1 MVVSNQNFER
11 ETWYDRILI
20 NEPQNQSLSALGV
33 SSSHLTCWRPFSSE
47 KPIHVQKSVDWTEVL
62 RNFGTCLKKSRMYDY
77 IPCRCRNIKA
87 EFAISMPFSFLFIFS
102 FFSYFGRNFC
112 FQASSKIGWMDVLRI
127 AGRKTISTL
136 LHYHWALDGRCPH
149 TTTPSD
155 GRRVSSLKMKWKYVL
170 HICHG
175 RCDFVLK
182 YLMTVIILF
191 NIEFLPVT
199 LNVRVNSISYK
210 IRSTEN
216 VYVLWNVTRI
226 FT

>member
-1 MVVSNQNFER
+1 M
-11 ETWYDRILI
+11 
-20 NEPQNQSLSALGV
+20 
-33 SSSHLTCWRPFSSE
+33 SE
-47 KPIHVQKSVDWTEVL
+47 KNPECMSIFHVDVEIL
-62 RNFGTCLKKSRMYDY
+62 RPNLPY
-77 IPCRCRNIKA
+77 RCHFR
-87 EFAISMPFSFLFIFS
+87 SYLFFIL
-102 FFSYFGRNFC
+102 FFSYLGWNFC

-136 LHYHWALDGRCPH
+136 LHCHLALDGRCPH

-191 NIEFLPVT
+191 NIEFVPVT

-210 IRSTEN
+210 IRSAEN